1 MSVLTTASM
10 ARQLVLAAA
19 VAALVSLSQLLLLAS
34 AAADQIGLPG
44 CPTICGNI
52 SVPYPFGITPE
63 CSLPG
68 FNLTCDDT
76 SRGTP
81 LRLSF
86 GGNGTLRVT
95 NISLDDATV
104 RVYGPAIEIK
114 LSSDID
120 AGGGS
125 WGGQAWG
132 LNDGSSAACVLSPA
146 HNELVVTGCGIFAE
160 LRTTDYDEVVIGSCG
175 SVCSPGQPYIL
186 QTSSR
191 GCKKCSGIGCCQTAI
206 TKADTFYN
214 VRLTA
219 ISSGGFE
226 GAPGEG
232 PAGTLFIAEEGW
244 FDSRSNHTGAAIN
257 LTAAKFDEDMMTNVP
272 AVLAWMIPHSMLQ
285 EPAAGEPR
293 DGNATTCT
301 RDTGATVCH
310 SRYSSCTNTT
320 IQTSSSSSEPTYV
333 AKIGYICK
341 CWDGYKGNPYLIDGC
356 QDIDEC
362 ALPDKC
368 YWSCKNLPGNYSC
381 QCPEG
386 TSGDPYRPNGCTK
399 LHGSRAGLIIALGIG
414 IGTGLLILVLGSA
427 FLVHKVKAVKKKRQR
442 QRFFKQNR
450 GQLLQ
455 QLLCQKTDI
464 AERMI
469 ITLEELE
476 KATNNF
482 DKARD
487 LGGGGHG
494 TVYKGILSS
503 LHVVAIKRSNIVIQ
517 REIDEFINEVAILSQ
532 VNHRNIVKLHGCC
545 LETQVPL
552 LVYEFIS
559 SGTLYNHL
567 HVEAPISLS
576 WRDRLRIAVE
586 IARAL
591 TYLHSFVSMPI
602 IHRDIKSPN
611 ILLDDN
617 FIVKLADFGASR
629 YIPVDQSGV
638 DTVVQGTLGYLDP
651 MYHST
656 GHLTEKSDVYS
667 FGVLL
672 IELLTRKKPVSY
684 RSARGYSLT
693 KHFVTLISEGKLFD
707 ILDPQVSKEGDG
719 EVIDVALLAAI
730 CVKLNGEDRPT
741 MRKVEMALESI
752 HASKE
757 YASMSATDDES
768 ENWIQVNDAT
778 VGETRIEDACWDE

>member
-114 LSSDID
+114 LSSDMD

-132 LNDGSSAACVLSPA
+132 LNDGSSAACVLSPV

-160 LRTTDYDEVVIGSCG
+160 LRTTDYNEVVIGSCG
-175 SVCSPGQPYIL
+175 SVCSLGQPYML

-191 GCKKCSGIGCCQTAI
+191 SCKKCSGIGCCQAAI

-214 VRLTA
+214 LRLTA

-244 FDSRSNHTGAAIN
+244 FDSRSNHTGDAIN

-272 AVLAWMIPHSMLQ
+272 AVLAWMIPPSMLQ
-285 EPAAGEPR
+285 DPTASEPR

-333 AKIGYICK
+333 DKIGYTCK
-341 CWDGYKGNPYLIDGC
+341 CLDGYKGNPYLIDGC
-356 QDIDEC
+356 Q
-362 ALPDKC
+362 
-368 YWSCKNLPGNYSC
+368 
-381 QCPEG
+381 
-386 TSGDPYRPNGCTK
+386 
-399 LHGSRAGLIIALGIG
+399 GLNIALGIG

-427 FLVHKVKAVKKKRQR
+427 FLVHKVKSVKKKRQR

-455 QLLCQKTDI
+455 QLLCQMTDI

-482 DKARD
+482 DKARE

-567 HVEAPISLS
+567 HVDAPISLS

-602 IHRDIKSPN
+602 IHRDIKSAN

-684 RSARGYSLT
+684 RSIHGYSLT

-741 MRKVEMALESI
+741 MRKIEMALESI

-757 YASMSATDDES
+757 YVSISATDDES

-778 VGETRIEDACWDE
+778 LGEMGIEDACCGE

>member
-1 MSVLTTASM
+1 MSALTTASM

-19 VAALVSLSQLLLLAS
+19 VAVLVSSSQLLLLVS
-34 AAADQIGLPG
+34 AAVDQIGLPG
-44 CPTICGNI
+44 CPTICGNV
-52 SVPYPFGITPE
+52 SVPYPFGIAPE

-76 SRGTP
+76 SRGVP
-81 LRLSF
+81 PRLSF
-86 GGNGTLRVT
+86 GGDGTLRVT

-132 LNDGSSAACVLSPA
+132 LGDGSSAACVLSPA
-146 HNELVVTGCGIFAE
+146 HNELVVTGCGIFTE
-160 LRTTDYDEVVIGSCG
+160 LGTTDYNSVVIGSCG
-175 SVCSPGQPYIL
+175 SVCSPGQQYLL
-186 QTSSR
+186 QTGSR

-206 TKADTFYN
+206 TNAATFYH

-219 ISSGGFE
+219 II
-226 GAPGEG
+226 GATTPVR
-232 PAGTLFIAEEGW
+232 PTGTLFVAEEGW
-244 FDSRSNHTGAAIN
+244 FDSRSNHTGTAIN

-272 AVLAWMIPHSMLQ
+272 AVLAWMIPPSMLQ
-285 EPAAGEPR
+285 DPAASEPR

-333 AKIGYICK
+333 DKIGYICK

-356 QDIDEC
+356 Q
-362 ALPDKC
+362 
-368 YWSCKNLPGNYSC
+368 
-381 QCPEG
+381 
-386 TSGDPYRPNGCTK
+386 
-399 LHGSRAGLIIALGIG
+399 GLIIALGIG

-482 DKARD
+482 DKARE

-656 GHLTEKSDVYS
+656 GYLTEKSDVYS

-684 RSARGYSLT
+684 RSAHGYSLT

-719 EVIDVALLAAI
+719 EVIDIALLAAI

-768 ENWIQVNDAT
+768 ENWFQVNDAT

>member
-1 MSVLTTASM
+1 MSVLTAASM

-19 VAALVSLSQLLLLAS
+19 VVALASSSLQLLLAS
-34 AAADQIGLPG
+34 GAADQIGLPG
-44 CPTICGNI
+44 CPTICGNV

-68 FNLTCDDT
+68 FNLTCD
-76 SRGTP
+76 GTP
-81 LRLSF
+81 PRLSF

-104 RVYGPAIEIK
+104 RVHGSAVEIE

-120 AGGGS
+120 VEIGT

-132 LNDGSSAACVLSPA
+132 LSDGSSSACVLSPA
-146 HNELVVTGCGIFAE
+146 HNELVVTGCGIYAE
-160 LRTTDYDEVVIGSCG
+160 LGTTDYNSVVIGSCG
-175 SVCSPGQPYIL
+175 SVCSPGQPDL
-186 QTSSR
+186 LLPGR
-191 GCKKCSGIGCCQTAI
+191 HGCKKCSGIGCCQTAI
-206 TKADTFYN
+206 TKAATFYH
-214 VRLTA
+214 VRLTT
-219 ISSGGFE
+219 IIGQS
-226 GAPGEG
+226 EG
-232 PAGTLFIAEEGW
+232 PSERLVGTLFIAEEGW
-244 FDSRSNHTGAAIN
+244 FDSRSNYIGAAFN
-257 LTAAKFDEDMMTNVP
+257 LTADKFDEDMTTNVP
-272 AVLAWMIPHSMLQ
+272 AVLAWMIPPSMLQ
-285 EPAAGEPR
+285 GPGAASELR
-293 DGNATTCT
+293 DGNVTTCT
-301 RDTGATVCH
+301 GDTGATVCH

-320 IQTSSSSSEPTYV
+320 IQTSLSNAEPTYV
-333 AKIGYICK
+333 DKTGYTCK
-341 CWDGYKGNPYLIDGC
+341 CLDGYKGNPYLIDGC

-362 ALPDKC
+362 ALPDKLC
-368 YWSCKNLPGNYSC
+368 YWSCTNLPGNYSC

-414 IGTGLLILVLGSA
+414 IGTGLLILVLGSV
-427 FLVHKVKAVKKKRQR
+427 FLVHRVKAIKKKRQR
-442 QRFFKQNR
+442 QRFFMQNR

-455 QLLCQKTDI
+455 QLLCQRTDI

-476 KATNNF
+476 KATNSF
-482 DKARD
+482 DKARE

-629 YIPVDQSGV
+629 YIPIDQSGV

-651 MYHST
+651 MYQST

-684 RSARGYSLT
+684 RSAHGYSLT

-757 YASMSATDDES
+757 YVSINVTDDES
-768 ENWIQVNDAT
+768 ENWIRVNDVT
-778 VGETRIEDACWDE
+778 VGETGIEDACWDE

>member
-1 MSVLTTASM
+1 MRVLTAASM
-10 ARQLVLAAA
+10 ARQLMLAVP
-19 VAALVSLSQLLLLAS
+19 VAALALSLQLLLLA
-34 AAADQIGLPG
+34 AAEGQLIGLPG
-44 CPTICGNI
+44 CPTMCGDV

-68 FNLTCDDT
+68 FNLTCNT

-81 LRLSF
+81 PRLSL

-95 NISLDDATV
+95 EISLDNATV
-104 RVYGPAIEIK
+104 RVSGPAMEIE
-114 LSSDID
+114 LSFVSSYSI
-120 AGGGS
+120 GT

-132 LNDGSSAACVLSPA
+132 LSDGSGCCVLSPA
-146 HNELVVTGCGIFAE
+146 HNELVVTGCGVLAQIGIRSQGGGLFSF
-160 LRTTDYDEVVIGSCG
+160 DGVINSCS
-175 SVCSPGQPYIL
+175 SVCSPRKSVLGQVP
-186 QTSSR
+186 TSRS
-191 GCKKCSGIGCCQTAI
+191 GCKKCSGIGCCQTPIAI
-206 TKADTFYN
+206 GATSYD
-214 VRLTA
+214 VVLRPIL
-219 ISSGGFE
+219 GGLFE
-226 GAPGEG
+226 PPGG
-232 PAGTLFIAEEGW
+232 PPTPIVPFPLFIAEEGW
-244 FDSRSNHTGAAIN
+244 FDAGNKTFN
-257 LTAAKFDEDMMTNVP
+257 FTAKLDEDMMTRVP
-272 AVLAWMIPHSMLQ
+272 AVLAWVIPPSMLQ
-285 EPAAGEPR
+285 EPASETR
-293 DGNATTCT
+293 DGNPTCT
-301 RDTGATVCH
+301 RDFGTTVCH
-310 SRYSSCTNTT
+310 SHYSSCTNTS
-320 IQTSSSSSEPTYV
+320 IHRSYMTYDD
-333 AKIGYICK
+333 ITGYTCK
-341 CWDGYKGNPYLIDGC
+341 CWGGYKGNPYLIDGC

-362 ALPDKC
+362 TLPDKC
-368 YWSCKNLPGNYSC
+368 YGCCNNLPGNFSC

-386 TSGDPYRPNGCTK
+386 TSGDPYRPNSCTK
-399 LHGSRAGLIIALGIG
+399 LHASRAGLIIALGIG

-427 FLVHKVKAVKKKRQR
+427 FLVHRLKAVRKKRQR

-450 GQLLQ
+450 GKLLQ
-455 QLLCQKTDI
+455 QLLCQRTDI

-482 DKARD
+482 DKARE

-494 TVYKGILSS
+494 TVYKEILSS
-503 LHVVAIKRSNIVIQ
+503 LHVVAIKKSKIVIQ
-517 REIDEFINEVAILSQ
+517 REIDEFINEVAILSH
-532 VNHRNIVKLHGCC
+532 VNHKNIVKLHGCC

-559 SGTLYNHL
+559 NGTLYNHL
-567 HVEAPISLS
+567 HVEAPISVS

-629 YIPVDQSGV
+629 YTPFDQSGV

-656 GHLTEKSDVYS
+656 GHLTKKSDVYS

-672 IELLTRKKPVSY
+672 IELLTRKKPISY
-684 RSARGYSLT
+684 RSTDGYGLA
-693 KHFVTLISEGKLFD
+693 KHFVTLITEGKLFD
-707 ILDPQVSKEGDG
+707 ILDPQVTKEGDG
-719 EVIDVALLAAI
+719 EVVDVTLLATI
-730 CVKLNGEDRPT
+730 CVKFNGEDRPT

-757 YASMSATDDES
+757 YVSSSATDDES
-768 ENWIQVNDAT
+768 GNWIQVNGAT
-778 VGETRIEDACWDE
+778 LGEMVLEDACWDE

>member
-1 MSVLTTASM
+1 MSLLTTASM
-10 ARQLVLAAA
+10 ARQLVLAPAV
-19 VAALVSLSQLLLLAS
+19 VAALALSSQLLLLA

-44 CPTICGNI
+44 CPTICGNV

-76 SRGTP
+76 IRGMP
-81 LRLSF
+81 PRLSF
-86 GGNGTLRVT
+86 GGDGTLRVT

-132 LNDGSSAACVLSPA
+132 LGDGSSAACVLSPA
-146 HNELVVTGCGIFAE
+146 HNELVVTGCGIFTE
-160 LRTTDYDEVVIGSCG
+160 LGTTDYNSVVIGSCG
-175 SVCSPGQPYIL
+175 SVCSPGQQYLL

-191 GCKKCSGIGCCQTAI
+191 SCKKCSGIGCCQTAI
-206 TKADTFYN
+206 TKAATFYH

-219 ISSGGFE
+219 II
-226 GAPGEG
+226 GATTPVR
-232 PAGTLFIAEEGW
+232 PTGTLFVAEEGW
-244 FDSRSNHTGAAIN
+244 FDSRSTGTAIN
-257 LTAAKFDEDMMTNVP
+257 LTAAKFDEDMMTSVP
-272 AVLAWMIPHSMLQ
+272 AVLAWMIPPSMLQ
-285 EPAAGEPR
+285 EPAASEPR
-293 DGNATTCT
+293 DGKATTCT
-301 RDTGATVCH
+301 KDTGATVCH

-333 AKIGYICK
+333 DKIGYTCK
-341 CWDGYKGNPYLIDGC
+341 CLDGYKGNPYLIDGC
-356 QDIDEC
+356 Q
-362 ALPDKC
+362 
-368 YWSCKNLPGNYSC
+368 
-381 QCPEG
+381 
-386 TSGDPYRPNGCTK
+386 
-399 LHGSRAGLIIALGIG
+399 GLNIGLGIG

-427 FLVHKVKAVKKKRQR
+427 FLVHKVKSVKKKRQR

-455 QLLCQKTDI
+455 QLLCQMTDI

-482 DKARD
+482 DKARE

-567 HVEAPISLS
+567 HVDAPISLS

-602 IHRDIKSPN
+602 IHRDIKSAN

-617 FIVKLADFGASR
+617 LNVKLADFGASR

-684 RSARGYSLT
+684 RSVHGYSLT
-693 KHFVTLISEGKLFD
+693 KHFVALISEGKLFD

-741 MRKVEMALESI
+741 MRKIEMALESI

-757 YASMSATDDES
+757 YVLISATDDES

-778 VGETRIEDACWDE
+778 LGEMGIEDACWNE

>member
-19 VAALVSLSQLLLLAS
+19 VAVLVSSSQLLLLAS
-34 AAADQIGLPG
+34 AAADEIGLPG
-44 CPTICGNI
+44 CPTICGNV

-114 LSSDID
+114 LSSDMD

-160 LRTTDYDEVVIGSCG
+160 LRTTDYNEVVIGSCG
-175 SVCSPGQPYIL
+175 SVCSLGQPYML

-191 GCKKCSGIGCCQTAI
+191 SCKKCSGIGCCQTAI

-244 FDSRSNHTGAAIN
+244 FDSRSNQTGAAIN

-272 AVLAWMIPHSMLQ
+272 AVLAWMIPPSMLQ
-285 EPAAGEPR
+285 EPAASKPR
-293 DGNATTCT
+293 LN
-301 RDTGATVCH
+301 
-310 SRYSSCTNTT
+310 
-320 IQTSSSSSEPTYV
+320 
-333 AKIGYICK
+333 
-341 CWDGYKGNPYLIDGC
+341 
-356 QDIDEC
+356 
-362 ALPDKC
+362 
-368 YWSCKNLPGNYSC
+368 
-381 QCPEG
+381 
-386 TSGDPYRPNGCTK
+386 
-399 LHGSRAGLIIALGIG
+399 IALGIG

-455 QLLCQKTDI
+455 QLLCQMTDI

-482 DKARD
+482 DKARK

-532 VNHRNIVKLHGCC
+532 VNHKNIVKLHGCC

-559 SGTLYNHL
+559 CGTLYNHL

-576 WRDRLRIAVE
+576 WRDRMRIAVE

-672 IELLTRKKPVSY
+672 IELLTRKKPGSY
-684 RSARGYSLT
+684 RSAHGYSLT
-693 KHFVTLISEGKLFD
+693 KHFVALISEGKLFD
-707 ILDPQVSKEGDG
+707 IVDPQVSKEGDG
-719 EVIDVALLAAI
+719 EVVDVALLAAI

-757 YASMSATDDES
+757 YVSISSTDDES
-768 ENWIQVNDAT
+768 ENWIQVNDAN
-778 VGETRIEDACWDE
+778 VGEMGIEDACWVE

>member
-1 MSVLTTASM
+1 MSLLTTASM
-10 ARQLVLAAA
+10 ARQLVLAPAV
-19 VAALVSLSQLLLLAS
+19 VAALALSSQLLLLA

-44 CPTICGNI
+44 CPTICGNV

-76 SRGTP
+76 SRGMP
-81 LRLSF
+81 PRLSF
-86 GGNGTLRVT
+86 GGDGTLRVT

-132 LNDGSSAACVLSPA
+132 LGDGSSAACVLSPA
-146 HNELVVTGCGIFAE
+146 HNELVVTGCGIFTE
-160 LRTTDYDEVVIGSCG
+160 LGTTDYNSVVIGSCG
-175 SVCSPGQPYIL
+175 SVCSPGQQYLL

-191 GCKKCSGIGCCQTAI
+191 SCKKCSGIGCCQTAI
-206 TKADTFYN
+206 TKAATFYH

-219 ISSGGFE
+219 II
-226 GAPGEG
+226 GATTPVR
-232 PAGTLFIAEEGW
+232 PTGTLFVAEEGW
-244 FDSRSNHTGAAIN
+244 FDSRSTGTAIN
-257 LTAAKFDEDMMTNVP
+257 LTAAKFDEDMMTSVP
-272 AVLAWMIPHSMLQ
+272 AVLAWMIPPSMLQ
-285 EPAAGEPR
+285 EPAASEPR
-293 DGNATTCT
+293 DGKATTCT
-301 RDTGATVCH
+301 KDTGATVCH

-333 AKIGYICK
+333 DKIGYTCK
-341 CWDGYKGNPYLIDGC
+341 CLDGYKGNPYLIDGC
-356 QDIDEC
+356 QD
-362 ALPDKC
+362 
-368 YWSCKNLPGNYSC
+368 
-381 QCPEG
+381 
-386 TSGDPYRPNGCTK
+386 
-399 LHGSRAGLIIALGIG
+399 
-414 IGTGLLILVLGSA
+414 
-427 FLVHKVKAVKKKRQR
+427 
-442 QRFFKQNR
+442 
-450 GQLLQ
+450 
-455 QLLCQKTDI
+455 
-464 AERMI
+464 
-469 ITLEELE
+469 
-476 KATNNF
+476 
-482 DKARD
+482 
-487 LGGGGHG
+487 
-494 TVYKGILSS
+494 
-503 LHVVAIKRSNIVIQ
+503 
-517 REIDEFINEVAILSQ
+517 
-532 VNHRNIVKLHGCC
+532 
-545 LETQVPL
+545 
-552 LVYEFIS
+552 
-559 SGTLYNHL
+559 
-567 HVEAPISLS
+567 APISLS

-602 IHRDIKSPN
+602 IHRDIKSAN

-617 FIVKLADFGASR
+617 LNVKLADFGASR

-684 RSARGYSLT
+684 RSVHGYSLT
-693 KHFVTLISEGKLFD
+693 KHFVALISEGKLFD

-741 MRKVEMALESI
+741 MRKIEMALESI

-757 YASMSATDDES
+757 YVLISATDDES

-778 VGETRIEDACWDE
+778 LGEMGIEDACWNE